1 MNIPPNKVQ
10 QIYCDES
17 GFTGNNLLDKETPF
31 FAYAAVA
38 VSHEEAKEFVEKL
51 IKDYKIQSSEL
62 KFKNLLKST
71 RGKQAIT
78 HTLETFS
85 ERAKVSINDKKYSLA
100 CKFYEYIFEPTVA
113 SKNSIF
119 YNLNFHRFI
128 SNSLYC
134 HFQAK
139 KDNAEEI
146 FQDFYSFMKTYDDQ
160 GLSCLFN
167 SSGDVPDELNEL
179 DRIRTFCIHQRDVIN
194 EELESLKGTGTGK
207 WILDLTVTSI
217 FSLLKEWGQE
227 FKQLEVFYDE
237 SKPLKE
243 QVKIFNSMVNRSE
256 NFFIEIN
263 GVQHPGSFNLVGLPQ
278 LVNSQTHPGIQIADI
293 FAGTFAF
300 FFREISKQNSSYP
313 KEWIPHIYNSCS
325 LYSILPSLEH
335 WDFTQINVQRNC
347 LILHELTDRST
358 RNIPLLE
365 GIETFITETT
375 YNLHIFNIMQNQ
387 VDP

>member
-1 MNIPPNKVQ
+1 MNITQNKVQ

-85 ERAKVSINDKKYSLA
+85 ERAKVSIHDKKYSLA

-128 SNSLYC
+128 SNLLYC
-134 HFQAK
+134 NFQPK

-146 FQDFYSFMKTYDDQ
+146 FQDFYRFMKTYDDQ

-167 SSGDVPDELNEL
+167 SSGEVPDELNEL
-179 DRIRTFCIHQRDVIN
+179 DLIRNFCIHQRDVIN
-194 EELESLKGTGTGK
+194 EELESLKGTGVGK

-217 FSLLKEWGQE
+217 FSLLSEWGQE
-227 FKQLEVFYDE
+227 FKQLEVFYDD

-243 QVKIFNSMVNRSE
+243 QVEIFNSMVKDQKK
-256 NFFIEIN
+256 F
-263 GVQHPGSFNLVGLPQ
+263 
-278 LVNSQTHPGIQIADI
+278 
-293 FAGTFAF
+293 
-300 FFREISKQNSSYP
+300 
-313 KEWIPHIYNSCS
+313 
-325 LYSILPSLEH
+325 
-335 WDFTQINVQRNC
+335 
-347 LILHELTDRST
+347 
-358 RNIPLLE
+358 LLK
-365 GIETFITETT
+365 
-375 YNLHIFNIMQNQ
+375 
-387 VDP
+387 